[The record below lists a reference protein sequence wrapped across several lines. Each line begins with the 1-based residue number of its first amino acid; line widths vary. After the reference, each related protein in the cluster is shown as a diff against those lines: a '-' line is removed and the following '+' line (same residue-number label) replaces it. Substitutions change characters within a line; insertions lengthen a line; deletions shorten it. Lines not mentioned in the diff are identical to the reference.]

1 LPLKTFKARL
11 SSGHLFL
18 HGNACKLFLRS
29 DFPET
34 AFAARGVDLTESLE
48 QSNLRA
54 SPDAEVS
61 ATNTRWLNWSG
72 FVIAVLQSA
81 CTAVIAISGIRV
93 AIGLTA
99 LTAAAG
105 LHTPAHGF
113 HADVI
118 RVPMMAVAL
127 IGSVLNLYV
136 IWRVRRLRS
145 RQSAQWRQKPLSS
158 KKKRS
163 EQLQI
168 VLSILTLILLAAEWI
183 THPLIHRVPLFQ

>member
-1 LPLKTFKARL
+1 V
-11 SSGHLFL
+11 HL
-18 HGNACKLFLRS
+18 N
-29 DFPET
+29 
-34 AFAARGVDLTESLE
+34 ESVE
-48 QSNLRA
+48 QSKLGA
-54 SPDAEVS
+54 SPDAELS
-61 ATNTRWLNWSG
+61 GTSTRWLNWSG

-118 RVPMMAVAL
+118 RIPMMAVAL

-136 IWRVRRLRS
+136 IWKVRLLRN
-145 RQSAQWRQKPLSS
+145 RPAAQWRQKPLDAR
-158 KKKRS
+158 KKRS
-163 EQLQI
+163 EQSQI
-168 VLSILTLILLAAEWI
+168 ALAVLTLILLAAEWI
-183 THPLIHRVPLFQ
+183 THPLIHRVPLFR

>member
-1 LPLKTFKARL
+1 MLIPRN
-11 SSGHLFL
+11 SSSLQRC
-18 HGNACKLFLRS
+18 A
-29 DFPET
+29 
-34 AFAARGVDLTESLE
+34 LTEILE
-48 QSNLRA
+48 QSKSGG
-54 SPDAEVS
+54 SPNVELPG
-61 ATNTRWLNWSG
+61 TNTRWLNWSG

-81 CTAVIAISGIRV
+81 CTAVIVISGIRV

-127 IGSVLNLYV
+127 IGSILNLYV
-136 IWRVRRLRS
+136 IWNVRRLRN
-145 RQSAQWRQKPLSS
+145 RPAAQWRQKPLDS

-163 EQLQI
+163 ERLQI
-168 VLSILTLILLAAEWI
+168 ALSVLTLILLAAEWI
-183 THPLIHRVPLFQ
+183 THPLVHHVPLFQ